1 MLLSAEMIDASVLI
15 AEMFVLMACYF
26 STGDAKKNNIMALE
40 SIKCHLLAA
49 QQQKEIP
56 PAPKPVISNARTIGT
71 IIITCEQVEHEQR
84 AVCVFHSAALFALL
98 INKHRRRRAEK
109 NMIDGAISF

>member
-1 MLLSAEMIDASVLI
+1 MPLSVLI

-26 STGDAKKNNIMALE
+26 STGDAKKHNIMALE

-56 PAPKPVISNARTIGT
+56 PVISNARTIGT

-84 AVCVFHSAALFALL
+84 AVRVFHSAALFARL

-109 NMIDGAISF
+109 NMIDGPIGF